1 MNEYVPMDWTT
12 QESWLKAL
20 AGERDLSELQ
30 SIQTNFWAHP
40 NLHLLGSGGFY
51 PWVMCPDHEADHLPP
66 SSA

>member
-40 NLHLLGSGGFY
+40 NLYLLDDVSR
-51 PWVMCPDHEADHLPP
+51 
-66 SSA
+66 S